1 MSNAIA
7 YPSTGQYKDAIRR
20 ARSVL
25 SHGGYDSDGEVIRVQ
40 QPWPVVPYIGTYKI
54 HGTNGSAVKFE
65 DGTIQFQAKTRVL
78 TLESDNFDFRAFMVK
93 TGVIEDLFERAEQRY
108 RDLYNREPEYPI
120 EIAGE
125 YAGRGIQRTV
135 SVGEVDRFFAI
146 FGVGFGYNER
156 GGIAWQ
162 PTHSFKDISS
172 QEHRIYNIMDFGFE
186 GLDIDFNQP
195 EKAQAELIKR
205 TELVEKHC
213 PVGWFFGVAG
223 IGEGIVWKPF
233 DYYFVS
239 DTDLWFKVKGEKH
252 SSSKV
257 KTLAPVDTE
266 LMASIDAFIDY
277 AVTDNRLAQGV
288 SEVGLDVKTTGQ
300 FIGWVSRDIV
310 KEESDTL
317 EKTGLNMK
325 MISRALGLKA
335 RTYYMKAI
343 EDQAVKGD

>member
-1 MSNAIA
+1 MSNPIA

-40 QPWPVVPYIGTYKI
+40 QPWPVMPYIGTYKI
-54 HGTNGSAVKFE
+54 HGTNGSIVKFE
-65 DGTIQFQAKTRVL
+65 DGTIQVQAKTRVL
-78 TLESDNFDFRAFMVK
+78 TLESDNFDFRVFMVGSGAMEK
-93 TGVIEDLFERAEQRY
+93 LFEQAEQRY
-108 RDLYNREPEYPI
+108 RDLYDSEPVYPI

-146 FGVGFGYNER
+146 FGIGFGYNAR
-156 GGIAWQ
+156 GGIAWE
-162 PTHSFKDISS
+162 PTARFKDISS
-172 QEHRIYNIMDFGFE
+172 HEKRIYNIMDFGFE
-186 GLDIDFNQP
+186 SLDIDFNQP
-195 EKAQAELIKR
+195 EKVQAELIEH
-205 TELVEKHC
+205 TERVEKHC
-213 PVGWFFGVAG
+213 PVGWYFGVAG
-223 IGEGIVWKPF
+223 VGEGIVWKPQ
-233 DYYFVS
+233 DENLVS

-266 LMASIDAFIDY
+266 LMANIDAFIDY

-288 SEVGLDVKTTGQ
+288 TEVGLDVKTTGQ

-317 EKTGLNMK
+317 EKSGLNMK

-335 RTYYMKAI
+335 RAYYMKAI
-343 EDQAVKGD
+343 EDQVVKGE